1 MVMAREIRAAWTQV
15 LAAVIER
22 DWPRARLIKRARG
35 KGCDL
40 LGLSGTFCL

>member
-1 MVMAREIRAAWTQV
+1 MMARQIRAAWARV

-22 DWPRARLIKRARG
+22 DWPRAGLIKRARG